1 MRRTSQLFLE
11 TAATIVPTVSPYKVL
26 SAIMA
31 VALGAAV
38 GMVLPGPSVEAGT
51 TNPAI
56 KADRPYNR
64 PLGQDCAQQAWPYYA
79 PNCLRYRT
87 QAAGEE

>member
-1 MRRTSQLFLE
+1 M
-11 TAATIVPTVSPYKVL
+11 SPYKVL

-31 VALGAAV
+31 AALGTAV

-56 KADRPYNR
+56 TADVPDNR
-64 PLGQDCAQQAWPYYA
+64 PLGHDCAHQAWPYYA
-79 PNCLRYRT
+79 PSCLHYRT
-87 QAAGEE
+87 QASGEE